1 APPGAALQRELRV
14 PIRAVL
20 SQPAPQRFPGRRT
33 DLTPVHQAV
42 VIDVIEGDL
51 RPMHVQTAY
60 HRHQWDLL
68 ELLKNFSD
76 AHIIERLRR
85 RGPHHISS
93 FGCAGSVYHN
103 RGLAGGLGAST
114 AAGCELLLPVFPTCA
129 LRA

>member
-60 HRHQWDLL
+60 HRHQWDLP
-68 ELLKNFSD
+68 ELLKNFSC
-76 AHIIERLRR
+76 AHIIGRLRR
-85 RGPHHISS
+85 G
-93 FGCAGSVYHN
+93 GSPSHVI
-103 RGLAGGLGAST
+103 
-114 AAGCELLLPVFPTCA
+114 F
-129 LRA
+129 LRCMTRTGMQRAWQWM